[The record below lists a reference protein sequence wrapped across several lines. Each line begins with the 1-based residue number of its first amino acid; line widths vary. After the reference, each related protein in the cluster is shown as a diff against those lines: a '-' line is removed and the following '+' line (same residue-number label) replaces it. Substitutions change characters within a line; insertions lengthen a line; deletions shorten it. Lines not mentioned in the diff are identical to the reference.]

1 MASDRAERRE
11 RGERDLAV
19 IEAAGETDDERSLR
33 EWTWTREWPEMSEPA
48 AVAYPNLDEPDG
60 WTDS

>member
-1 MASDRAERRE
+1 MAYDKAAQWE

-33 EWTWTREWPEMSEPA
+33 EWTWIREWPEMSEPA